1 MKKVLCSILFT
12 FLFLGSSYAGQDT
25 TRRKADIRRVKFHED
40 IDRLQIGI
48 LASDG
53 RSDLSFSPSADD
65 EINQLLTDVFTRRV
79 DALQDSIEYST
90 VIDHRL
96 KVKYLSGLE
105 QVLKAYLGELQK
117 KTGKPESGIL
127 LFSAYDEAVRADI
140 AGRPIGPVLDNY
152 PFEVSQILIL
162 GPSTVFFE
170 NPGYAD
176 ARVLA
181 FRKFCKLYPEKVIT
195 RMEEFHNVPFADSL
209 IISCARKYP
218 NQFYDYAAASQ
229 TKLGQLIRRS
239 EDTLVKTITA
249 ISESRSGRLYFPFLD
264 QIIKGRLTLDDVN
277 KAMKDSLQYYR
288 LMVQTQVEYADRM
301 RMRDT
306 PIAAEELPRMLK
318 RKAEEVFIN
327 QINAL
332 HDSPDAVRF
341 RILEP
346 FNSRELYYLIVLG
359 EEIIY
364 TSSYKGVYN
373 RMMDRLPEPGGDK
386 LLMSVRFDRFKKFIK
401 MAAGYNKL
409 DPFLSSM
416 PDSNAQRLMIAFARG
431 LDKTGGLEEAVD
443 VADSYG
449 SITTQSVKTLIDR
462 EISSS
467 LDASRSGGN
476 RRSIVIYDILQN
488 IFRSSSDAS
497 FDISG
502 KLGIPPVYKLSYPSL
517 TDSSGRVIQLAFF
530 YGDKDGMESFANFM
544 GLFNNRPEWVVS
556 RGKEW
561 VEIKSAK
568 GSKVWIYANLPLD
581 NSNGTDPDAKAQ
593 EHLLAYL
600 NERGLQPA
608 VVIHRGHSYHLK
620 YTLKQLPL
628 SARIVILGSCGGY
641 HNLDDVLN
649 RCPDAHIIS
658 SKEVGTRTV
667 NEPILRSI
675 NEDLRNGRDV
685 EWIPMWK
692 GLSTQFTNPEARERF
707 DNYIPPHKNLGAL
720 FIKAYNKAMSDPGSE

>member
-1 MKKVLCSILFT
+1 
-12 FLFLGSSYAGQDT
+12 
-25 TRRKADIRRVKFHED
+25 
-40 IDRLQIGI
+40 
-48 LASDG
+48 
-53 RSDLSFSPSADD
+53 
-65 EINQLLTDVFTRRV
+65 
-79 DALQDSIEYST
+79 
-90 VIDHRL
+90 
-96 KVKYLSGLE
+96 
-105 QVLKAYLGELQK
+105 
-117 KTGKPESGIL
+117 
-127 LFSAYDEAVRADI
+127 
-140 AGRPIGPVLDNY
+140 
-152 PFEVSQILIL
+152 
-162 GPSTVFFE
+162 
-170 NPGYAD
+170 
-176 ARVLA
+176 
-181 FRKFCKLYPEKVIT
+181 
-195 RMEEFHNVPFADSL
+195 
-209 IISCARKYP
+209 
-218 NQFYDYAAASQ
+218 
-229 TKLGQLIRRS
+229 
-239 EDTLVKTITA
+239 
-249 ISESRSGRLYFPFLD
+249 
-264 QIIKGRLTLDDVN
+264 
-277 KAMKDSLQYYR
+277 
-288 LMVQTQVEYADRM
+288 
-301 RMRDT
+301 
-306 PIAAEELPRMLK
+306 MLK